1 MLPARDVLV
10 KGPSSC
16 SGIMSCCLLQRVSL
30 AKSML
35 LRHQMVDQLILAR
48 EAFARSAAWAV
59 VEPAE
64 EASWIGVDGADVA
77 GQGRFAAEGLR
88 AAWVG
93 ADKASDLEGR
103 WRRVRVGGV
112 PDLASVFMYLPRMLK
127 CGGGGRG

>member
-1 MLPARDVLV
+1 MLP
-10 KGPSSC
+10 
-16 SGIMSCCLLQRVSL
+16 
-30 AKSML
+30 
-35 LRHQMVDQLILAR
+35 RHQMVDQLIPAS
-48 EAFARSAAWAV
+48 EAFVRSAAWAV

-88 AAWVG
+88 AAWMG
-93 ADKASDLEGR
+93 ADKAGGLEGR

-112 PDLASVFMYLPRMLK
+112 PDLASVFMLAGVRHRSVYPPRMLK